1 MSAAIAAA
9 GIVAGGAIIGGGISA
24 GASAGWFGGGGGGV
38 NTGSIKKMMEEYV
51 GQVRAAAANL
61 TSQASGYAAGAKKE
75 VKQYAND
82 LRGASDA
89 ETKAFWNN
97 LGIFNEGLI
106 NSASALVDT
115 YDGDVSKAVEKLV
128 STVTQLNEGYASDM
142 GAEIERYGSVEDAI
156 NSRLVADKDVAET
169 KFLDRV
175 NQFQSEYKQNTSAE
189 IDRTRAESDAFIGQF
204 AQTERDTDTRKRDE
218 DQLSENVFR
227 SDLAQ
232 VNRARELTLDSA
244 TRDYRGTVTDESRAL
259 ESAGMSLGD
268 RFMAQANE
276 AQQLYAKSMA
286 DITQR
291 MKDSTISVDARVE
304 AERAL
309 NFNLE
314 NVSKFASLADTLS
327 QTAQKT
333 RMDMLATADP
343 RALELSAQV
352 DEIASASLGGRI
364 DSETQANLARSGAM
378 RALQGGFAGGE
389 MQRNLEARDLGLTAL
404 DLQNRG
410 AELYDKQRRL
420 NFDTRVAGL
429 QVTGADIMANNGL
442 SSEQAIRSAQLN
454 ADRSLL
460 SATNMA
466 EMEAAG
472 AGTLLGARRSDSLS
486 DYQNRMAAI
495 SAATG
500 YRIGAAGDIFSA
512 RDAESESTRRL
523 GTATSESIFNAR
535 RDTSR
540 ESAASMSAMN
550 RDEVSMKLGALNRQS
565 DQRLASYDT
574 IFGSQMGV
582 ADTLRV
588 QDMTL
593 ASTLNANQRD
603 ANVRSSGMRIAATQ
617 DIYNNVMGLSDTVFN
632 TSVGL
637 AGQKFS
643 TGLSVTGDIYKTNTS
658 AADSIYKTRLG
669 LEQTIFGGKTDT
681 SIAAMRAET
690 DAAIAG
696 FGGIANAL
704 GNQAGTNANL
714 PIINAASRNASS
726 MQSAQLWGSALQSG
740 SSLAG
745 SYLGNANWSNL
756 GGNRF
761 GGSGYNTYGGYN
773 PTSSSPYYGNVSS
786 ASARPVA
793 MPT

>member
-1 MSAAIAAA
+1 MGPTALAISGGSALL
-9 GIVAGGAIIGGGISA
+9 GA
-24 GASAGWFGGGGGGV
+24 GGGV
-38 NTGSIKKMMEEYV
+38 LGGLLSKQGSGNNINMKAIKETLADGIAQLQGAIAQYNV
-51 GQVRAAAANL
+51 
-61 TSQASGYAAGAKKE
+61 SGITAGTLKK
-75 VKQYAND
+75 VDKYANQ
-82 LRGASDA
+82 LRDASDA
-89 ETKAFWNN
+89 ETKNFWNN
-97 LGIFNEGLI
+97 LGVFNESLI
-106 NSASALVDT
+106 NSASALVENFN
-115 YDGDVSKAVEKLV
+115 GDVEKALDSLV
-128 STVTQLNEGYASDM
+128 STVTDLNASYAEDM

-156 NSRLVADKDVAET
+156 NARLSESAGVAKED
-169 KFLDRV
+169 FLTRV
-175 NQFQSEYKQNTSAE
+175 SDAQQTYLENTSSE
-189 IDRTRAESDAFIGQF
+189 IDRTRTESDAFIGQF

-227 SDLAQ
+227 SDLSQ
-232 VNRARELTLDSA
+232 VNRTRELTLDSA

-309 NFNLE
+309 NFNME

-603 ANVRSSGMRIAATQ
+603 ANVRSTGMRIGATQ
-617 DIYNNVMGLSDTVFN
+617 DLYNNTMGLADTVFN
-632 TSVGL
+632 TRIGT
-637 AGQKFS
+637 AGQTFS
-643 TGLSVTGDIYKTNTS
+643 TGLSVAGDIYKTNTS
-658 AADSIYKTRLG
+658 GADSVMKTRLG
-669 LEQTIFGGKTDT
+669 LESNIFGGKTDAAVAAMNAEAAYNT
-681 SIAAMRAET
+681 EAMRAM
-690 DAAIAG
+690 AG
-696 FGGIANAL
+696 MIQ
-704 GNQAGTNANL
+704 GNTATAANL
-714 PIINAASRNASS
+714 PVIQAAQRQAGANAS
-726 MQSAQLWGSALQSG
+726 AQMWGSAFQSG

-745 SYLGNANWSNL
+745 SFLGNMNWSNL

-761 GGSGYNTYGGYN
+761 GGTPGAGAGITDGRYNAWFN
-773 PTSSSPYYGNVSS
+773 K
-786 ASARPVA
+786 
-793 MPT
+793 